1 MGGLCRALNWRL
13 WAVACMM
20 VLAAGVCGRAQVVA
34 QRTPHRLLSQIAASR
49 LDTTRIDLLLEL
61 GAYYFDTEWNYRN
74 KAKVDS
80 AWQYLVEAQH
90 LADSLEAFEH
100 QQRTLLYMGN
110 YFFRCDQVPRA
121 EDCYTRVAHSYRA
134 SGKKRKEAE
143 TWMTFGSRS
152 PLVGE
157 MDTIISRYTRAKY
170 IYEALGDE
178 VSTAGTRR
186 EIAFVHYWQGQLGPA
201 ARELEEVLEIQ
212 KRHRVEDIYYS
223 YDLQAHV
230 SALQGNHNMAI
241 KQELAAIQS
250 LEQSGHRQG
259 ASFYSSLGRFYGEI
273 GETEKS
279 IHWLTRSLDIVK
291 QLSSPRSPGY
301 ITGSVPS
308 EGRNLLYDLT
318 RRIVQGMIRQGRS
331 NNALAFLQDIS
342 KDFPPDTDMA
352 RELRA
357 GALGDCYAALKQYK
371 KAEAYYKQAIELEIF
386 TEQEAEL
393 RKEYISL
400 SQLFVR
406 SAQHGKAI
414 PYLNK
419 LLAEP
424 EGALGVPMLIDLYK
438 ILYKVDSAS
447 GNYLAALQHFQT
459 YKTLNDSIFNER
471 KLKQIEEIQAQ
482 YEMSKKEQHI
492 ELLRN
497 EAELQRTEI
506 QRAILAKNLTFG
518 GLALLLILLTVLY
531 WSYRRQQRS
540 NLQLQEQ
547 QREIAS
553 KNYSLQNLVDE
564 KEWLLKEVHHRV
576 KNNLATIASLLNSQ
590 SAYLQSEEAL
600 LAIRDSQHRVQAMS
614 IIHQKLYV
622 SENVSTID
630 MAFYIHELADYLR
643 NSFNTGHRIRF
654 DIHAEALVLHMA
666 QAVPLGLIL
675 NEAITNAIKHAFPH
689 NAAGTVTIRLTHA
702 ANDLFSLTI
711 ADNGVGMAPGV
722 ERHSDRSLGM
732 SLMKG
737 LSGDVGG
744 SFQVH
749 RGAGTTIEVKFRYE

>member
-1 MGGLCRALNWRL
+1 MGVTCRVLNWRL
-13 WAVACMM
+13 CGLAGLMMLAV
-20 VLAAGVCGRAQVVA
+20 VLFSHAQTVI
-34 QRTPHRLLSQIAASR
+34 QRTPQRLLSQIATSGR
-49 LDTTRIDLLLEL
+49 DTARIDLLLEL
-61 GAYYFDTEWNYRN
+61 SAYYFDTEWNYRN

-80 AWQYLVEAQH
+80 AWQYLAAAQH
-90 LADSLEAFEH
+90 LADSLRSFEH
-100 QQRTLLYMGN
+100 QQRTLVYMGN
-110 YFFRCDQVPRA
+110 YFFRCDRVARA
-121 EDCYTRVAHSYRA
+121 EACFAEVARHYRA
-134 SGKKRKEAE
+134 AGKKREEAE
-143 TWMTFGSRS
+143 TWLMFGSRS
-152 PLVGE
+152 PLVGAL
-157 MDTIISRYTRAKY
+157 DTIVTRYDRAKR

-178 VSTAGTRR
+178 VNTAGARR
-186 EIAFVHYWQGQLGPA
+186 EIAFVRYWQGQLGPA
-201 ARELEEVLEIQ
+201 ERELAEVLEIQ
-212 KRHRVEDIYYS
+212 MRNHVEDVYYT

-230 SALQGNHNMAI
+230 SALQGNHHIAI
-241 KQELAAIQS
+241 RQELAAIQS

-279 IHWLTRSLDIVK
+279 IHWLSRSLNIVK

-318 RRIVQGMIRQGRS
+318 RRIAQGMIRQGRS
-331 NNALAFLQDIS
+331 RAALEFLQDIIH
-342 KDFPPDTDMA
+342 DYPPDTDMA
-352 RELRA
+352 RELKA

-371 KAEAYYKQAIELEIF
+371 KAEGYYQEAIGLEIF
-386 TEQEAEL
+386 SEQIAEL
-393 RKEYISL
+393 RKEYINI

-406 SAQHGKAI
+406 SAQYGKAA

-424 EGALGVPMLIDLYK
+424 EGTLGVPLLIDLYK

-447 GNYLAALQHFQT
+447 GNYLAALQHFQR

-482 YEMSKKEQHI
+482 YEMSQKEQHI
-492 ELLRN
+492 QLLRN

-518 GLALLLILLTVLY
+518 GLALVLILFTVLY
-531 WSYRRQQRS
+531 WSYRNKQRS
-540 NLQLQEQ
+540 NRQLQEQ

-553 KNYSLQNLVDE
+553 QNYSLQNLVDE

-622 SENVSTID
+622 SESVSTID
-630 MAFYIHELADYLR
+630 MALYIHELADYLSD
-643 NSFNTGHRIRF
+643 SFNLGHRIRF
-654 DIHAEALVLHMA
+654 DIHAEALILHVT

-689 NAAGTVTIRLTHA
+689 DASGIITIRLEHA

-711 ADNGVGMAPGV
+711 ADNGIGMAPGV
-722 ERHSDRSLGM
+722 ERHNDRSLGM

-737 LSGDVGG
+737 LSEDIGA
-744 SFQVH
+744 SFDIH
-749 RGAGTTIEVKFRYE
+749 RRAGTTIEVKFRYE